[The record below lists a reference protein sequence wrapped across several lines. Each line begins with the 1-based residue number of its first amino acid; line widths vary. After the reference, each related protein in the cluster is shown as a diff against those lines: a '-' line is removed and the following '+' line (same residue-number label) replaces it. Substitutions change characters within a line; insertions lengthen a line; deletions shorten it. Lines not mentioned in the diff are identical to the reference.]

1 MKFSMLNHLALVM
14 SLILSGQTYAL
25 EMLEDESLS
34 DVTGE
39 GVAFLPENFAM
50 VFRGANAAT
59 LDVITGQYKETTL
72 TLADRTKDTGYI
84 RYIPVGPLT
93 ATATAAGA
101 GKGDLFLYGLAI
113 SFASRC
119 PWGG

>member
-1 MKFSMLNHLALVM
+1 MKLPMLNHLALVI

-25 EMLEDESLS
+25 EMLEDDSLS

-50 VFRGANAAT
+50 VFRGENAAT
-59 LDVITGQYKETTL
+59 LDPGTGKYLDPIASLLME
-72 TLADRTKDTGYI
+72 RTKDTGYI

-101 GKGDLFLYGLAI
+101 GRATCFYMA
-113 SFASRC
+113 
-119 PWGG
+119 